1 MLIRQL
7 CVSLQYQNNLKNE
20 LQSYMNYMTKGMAW
34 LCMGLAF
41 TACSNNE
48 NEGPNANPETR
59 ALTQEEFVETGN
71 DFGFKLLRDVA
82 AVNNGNGFVL
92 SPLSVTYALG
102 MLNEGARG
110 ETRQE
115 IMKVLGFEGVPA
127 STINELCRDIMKKA
141 PLLDESVELNLANGV
156 FLNEPLKLQEGYR
169 QTLSQYYNAEAHVL
183 NFGEQ
188 ASLDYINK
196 WCSQKTQGMI
206 PEVLDKLSGICY
218 LINAIYFK
226 ADWTYSFDPELT
238 QEGPFFKT
246 ASQHVEVPFMHSE
259 LQTGYTETTEAQVI
273 RMPFGN
279 EAFGMYV
286 LLPKDGKSPTDV
298 LATLST
304 AKMAELNAAMQQRN
318 VEVVLPRFTT
328 RTHTELSTIL
338 EKMGMQ
344 RPFSAAAQLEG
355 IIEDMKNGC
364 LYVSRIFQDAA
375 IEVQEKG
382 AKAAAATVVEIDYE
396 MEPLNESDKVTFIAN
411 RPFVYLIT
419 EKSTGNIYFAGVY
432 AGE

>member
-1 MLIRQL
+1 
-7 CVSLQYQNNLKNE
+7 
-20 LQSYMNYMTKGMAW
+20 MNYMTKGAAL
-34 LCMGLAF
+34 LCMGLVL
-41 TACSNNE
+41 TACSSNE
-48 NEGPNANPETR
+48 NEGPNDFPKNR

-71 DFGFKLLRDVA
+71 DFGFNLLRDIA
-82 AVNNGNGFVL
+82 EENNGNSFVL

-102 MLNEGARG
+102 MLNEGARN

-115 IMKVLGFEGVPA
+115 IMKVLGFGGVPA
-127 STINELCRDIMKKA
+127 NTINELCRDVMKKA
-141 PLLDESVELNLANGV
+141 PLLDEDVELNLANGV

-169 QTLSQYYNAEAHVL
+169 QTLCQYYDAETHVL

-188 ASLDYINK
+188 ASLNYVNN
-196 WCSQKTQGMI
+196 WCRQKTQGMI
-206 PEVLDKLSGICY
+206 PKVLDELSGICN

-238 QEGPFFKT
+238 QEGSFFKT
-246 ASQHVEVPFMHSE
+246 AGQHVEVPFMHSE
-259 LQTGYTETTEAQVI
+259 LQTEYTETADAKVV

-279 EAFGMYV
+279 EAFAMYAF
-286 LLPKDGKSPTDV
+286 LPKDGKSTKEV

-304 AKMAELNAAMQQRN
+304 AKMVALDGAMRQRN
-318 VEVVLPRFTT
+318 VEIVLPRFMTH
-328 RTHTELSTIL
+328 THTELSAVL

-355 IIEDMKNGC
+355 IIEDMTDGG

-382 AKAAAATVVEIDYE
+382 TKAAAATVVVIDYE
-396 MEPLNESDKVTFIAN
+396 MEPLKESDKVSFIADH
-411 RPFVYLIT
+411 PFVYLIT
-419 EKSTGNIYFAGVY
+419 ERSTGSIYFAGVY

>member
-1 MLIRQL
+1 MKSMFRSAAL
-7 CVSLQYQNNLKNE
+7 
-20 LQSYMNYMTKGMAW
+20 

-41 TACSNNE
+41 TACSTDE
-48 NEGPNANPETR
+48 NEEPGASPETR
-59 ALTQEEFVETGN
+59 AMTQEEFVEAGN
-71 DFGFKLLRDVA
+71 DFGFNLLRDVA

-102 MLNEGARG
+102 MLNEGARD

-127 STINELCRDIMKKA
+127 SAINELCCDIMKKA

-156 FLNEPLKLQEGYR
+156 FLDEPLKLQEGYR
-169 QTLSQYYNAEAHVL
+169 QTLSQYYDAEAHVL

-188 ASLDYINK
+188 ASLDYINN
-196 WCSQKTQGMI
+196 WCCQKTQGMI
-206 PEVLDKLSGICY
+206 PEVLDVLRGICY

-226 ADWTYSFDPELT
+226 ADWTYSFNPELT
-238 QEGPFFKT
+238 QPGPFFKT
-246 ASQHVEVPFMHSE
+246 ANQRVEVPFMHSE
-259 LQTGYTETTEAQVI
+259 LKTEYTETADAQVV

-286 LLPKDGKSPTDV
+286 LLPKDGKSPKDV
-298 LATLST
+298 LANLST

-318 VEVVLPRFTT
+318 VEIILPRFTT
-328 RTHTELSTIL
+328 RTHTELSAIL
-338 EKMGMQ
+338 GQMGMQ
-344 RPFSAAAQLEG
+344 RPFISSMAQLGG
-355 IIEDMKNGC
+355 IIENMKDGDIH
-364 LYVSRIFQDAA
+364 VSRIFQDAA

-382 AKAAAATVVEIDYE
+382 AKAAAVTVVAIDYLMGSPE
-396 MEPLNESDKVTFIAN
+396 ESDIVTFNAN
-411 RPFVYLIT
+411 HPFVYLIT
-419 EKSTGNIYFAGVY
+419 EKSTDAIYFAGVY